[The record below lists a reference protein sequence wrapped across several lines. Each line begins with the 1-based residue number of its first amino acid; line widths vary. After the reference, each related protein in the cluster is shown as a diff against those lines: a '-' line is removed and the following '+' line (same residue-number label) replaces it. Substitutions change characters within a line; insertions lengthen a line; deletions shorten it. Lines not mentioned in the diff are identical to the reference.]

1 MAGCGGKKKY
11 EEGGEVDKS
20 KGVKGRTSRKAK
32 KDQLNFQR
40 GYAKGLSK
48 AQRQFNIKGGVN
60 TTEDEVDKAY
70 RGKTKF
76 YEGEVKGKSDMKEAL
91 KGQGAYKKGGKV
103 KKMQDGGM
111 TAAAAGSMP
120 TKEELALLAQQR
132 AAAMA
137 AAQARGGSLGAGQLG
152 GVPPAGAMP
161 ALAPRRGA
169 GGALGGMKKG
179 GKVMNEGMK
188 ALKKEAPEVAAKM
201 GYKKGGAMKK
211 GYHKMPD
218 GKMMKDSAHKGMKK
232 MAKGGSVKKGCDGV
246 ATKGKTKGM
255 MV

>member
-137 AAQARGGSLGAGQLG
+137 AAQARAVPQRSRLG
-152 GVPPAGAMP
+152 GVPGDMR
-161 ALAPRRGA
+161 ALAPQ
-169 GGALGGMKKG
+169 GGASLGGMKKG

-232 MAKGGSVKKGCDGV
+232 GGMVKRDGCAV
-246 ATKGKTKGM
+246 RGKTKGR

>member
-40 GYAKGLSK
+40 GYAKGLSN
-48 AQRQFNIKGGVN
+48 AERQFNIKGEVD
-60 TTEDEVDKAY
+60 TTEDEADKAY

-76 YEGEVKGKSDMKEAL
+76 YEGEVKGRSDMKEAL

-103 KKMQDGGM
+103 
-111 TAAAAGSMP
+111 
-120 TKEELALLAQQR
+120 
-132 AAAMA
+132 
-137 AAQARGGSLGAGQLG
+137 
-152 GVPPAGAMP
+152 
-161 ALAPRRGA
+161 
-169 GGALGGMKKG
+169 
-179 GKVMNEGMK
+179 
-188 ALKKEAPEVAAKM
+188 
-201 GYKKGGAMKK
+201 KK

-232 MAKGGSVKKGCDGV
+232 GGMVKRDGCAV
-246 ATKGKTKGM
+246 RGKTKGR

>member
-1 MAGCGGKKKY
+1 MAVQFVVKLKDVWYKENIMAGCGGKKMAKGGMMKEGKMMKREGRGMAKADMQKMMSKKKY
-11 EEGGEVDKS
+11 EEGGEVDMS
-20 KGVKGRTSRKAK
+20 EGVKGRTSAKAK

-48 AQRQFNIKGGVN
+48 AERQFNIKGEVD
-60 TTEDEVDKAY
+60 TTEDEADKAY

-103 KKMQDGGM
+103 KK
-111 TAAAAGSMP
+111 
-120 TKEELALLAQQR
+120 
-132 AAAMA
+132 
-137 AAQARGGSLGAGQLG
+137 
-152 GVPPAGAMP
+152 
-161 ALAPRRGA
+161 
-169 GGALGGMKKG
+169 
-179 GKVMNEGMK
+179 
-188 ALKKEAPEVAAKM
+188 
-201 GYKKGGAMKK
+201 

-232 MAKGGSVKKGCDGV
+232 GGMVKRDGCAV
-246 ATKGKTKGM
+246 RGKTKGR

>member
-1 MAGCGGKKKY
+1 MMAGCGGKKKY

-32 KDQLNFQR
+32 KDQFNFQR
-40 GYAKGLSK
+40 GYAKGLSN
-48 AQRQFNIKGGVN
+48 AQREFNIKGGVN
-60 TTEDEVDKAY
+60 TTEDKADKDN
-70 RGKTKF
+70 KF
-76 YEGEVKGKSDMKEAL
+76 SEGQVKGRSDMKEAL

-137 AAQARGGSLGAGQLG
+137 AAQARAVPQGGRLG
-152 GVPPAGAMP
+152 GVPGSMK
-161 ALAPRRGA
+161 AL
-169 GGALGGMKKG
+169 GGPQGGSNLGGMKKG
-179 GKVMNEGMK
+179 GKV
-188 ALKKEAPEVAAKM
+188 
-201 GYKKGGAMKK
+201 KK
-211 GYHKMPD
+211 GYHKMPN

-232 MAKGGSVKKGCDGV
+232 MKSGGKVKRDGCV
-246 ATKGKTKGM
+246 VKGKTKGR